1 MAKRVGTA
9 VVFTIVILAG
19 ILLQGWALR
28 LLLLFA
34 MLVSVSELYRAFRH
48 LSAKPVCWVGYV
60 YCALAVAAQSL
71 GLQAWREPKLPGRYC
86 PYSAALAM
94 LRALRRAGGGC

>member
-1 MAKRVGTA
+1 MAKRVVTA

-34 MLVSVSELYRAFRH
+34 MLVSVSEIYRAFRR
-48 LSAKPVCWVGYV
+48 LGAKPV
-60 YCALAVAAQSL
+60 
-71 GLQAWREPKLPGRYC
+71 
-86 PYSAALAM
+86 
-94 LRALRRAGGGC
+94 